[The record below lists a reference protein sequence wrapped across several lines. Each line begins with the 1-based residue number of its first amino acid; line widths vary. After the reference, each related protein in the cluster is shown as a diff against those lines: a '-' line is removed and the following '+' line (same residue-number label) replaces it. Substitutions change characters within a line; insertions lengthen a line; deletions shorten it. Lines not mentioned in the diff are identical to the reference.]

1 MSESA
6 SASEAGAPGAAT
18 VVLDGSSLTIADLA
32 RVARDPCRMV
42 ACDPAALARV
52 ERGRREIEAVAAAYR
67 DGYERFHRG
76 ETAHPPC
83 QDYGVTTGFGEF
95 KDVPVPPDELER
107 LQRNVLLGHAVGVG
121 DNADP
126 DDPANYFPAEVVRAT
141 LVIRLNAFLKG
152 HSGVRVELVR
162 AVEAMVNR
170 GVVPLVPT
178 RGSLGASGDLCPLA
192 HLFAVFLGVGR
203 YYLVTA
209 PGQPARERP
218 WKAAADLAG
227 DLGQA
232 PPQPSYKE
240 GLALCNGATFS
251 AAMLALAVHD
261 GEALANAADAAA
273 ALTLEAVCGCARAFD
288 PKIHRARGLP
298 GQRDSAANFRTLLA
312 GSRLLDAAP
321 AVQDVYS
328 LRCAPAVHGASR
340 DTVAF
345 ARMVAEREINAATD
359 NPLFFPGE
367 EPWDY
372 AFRANWPAGYHGD
385 HRRSYSAGNF
395 HGQPVGMAADFL
407 AIAVAELADISER
420 RTQMLLDRHHNR
432 GLPANLVPRRGLNSG
447 FMIAQYSAA
456 ALVSENKVLAHPAS
470 VDSIPTSANTEDH
483 VAMAAHAARKLRT
496 VLANSQAVLAVE
508 LLVAAQAVEWRVG
521 MGIPPNG
528 TGALGA
534 AAHGPAKPTPK
545 PGAVGKPSPALADSD
560 GPTAAAAREAWRRA
574 DDEAERFHDAT
585 LPERRDAI
593 ADRLGIGTRAVY
605 LAVRQSAEPLLAD
618 RPLADDV
625 RHLRGALEDHSLVA
639 AVAAAATLLP
649 IPALREPTG

>member
-1 MSESA
+1 M
-6 SASEAGAPGAAT
+6 
-18 VVLDGSSLTIADLA
+18 
-32 RVARDPCRMV
+32 ARDPRLTV

-76 ETAHPPC
+76 ETADPPC

-170 GVVPLVPT
+170 GIVPLVPT

-203 YYLVTA
+203 YYTVTA

-218 WKAAADLAG
+218 WKPAADLAG
-227 DLGQA
+227 DLGLP

-261 GEALANAADAAA
+261 AEALANAADAAA

-288 PKIHRARGLP
+288 PKIHRARGLA
-298 GQRDSAANFRTLLA
+298 GQRDSAANFRALLA

-359 NPLFFPGE
+359 NPLFFPGDE
-367 EPWDY
+367 EGEGR
-372 AFRANWPAGYHGD
+372 RALGLRLPRQLAGGLPRRPPPLLLGRELPRPAGGD
-385 HRRSYSAGNF
+385 GGRLPRHRRRRAGR
-395 HGQPVGMAADFL
+395 HLRAAHPDAPRPPPQPRPPRQPGPAARPQLRLHDRPVQRRRPGLREQGAGPPGVGRLDPDLGQHRGPRGDGRPRGAQAAHRPRQQPRRCSPSSCWWRPRRWSGGWGW
-407 AIAVAELADISER
+407 AIRPTVRVRWER
-420 RTQMLLDRHHNR
+420 RW
-432 GLPANLVPRRGLNSG
+432 
-447 FMIAQYSAA
+447 
-456 ALVSENKVLAHPAS
+456 
-470 VDSIPTSANTEDH
+470 
-483 VAMAAHAARKLRT
+483 AARAKPAT
-496 VLANSQAVLAVE
+496 EA
-508 LLVAAQAVEWRVG
+508 
-521 MGIPPNG
+521 
-528 TGALGA
+528 GA
-534 AAHGPAKPTPK
+534 AGKPAPAPADGEGPA
-545 PGAVGKPSPALADSD
+545 
-560 GPTAAAAREAWRRA
+560 AAAAREAWRRA
-574 DDEAERFHDAT
+574 DDEAERFRDAT
-585 LPERRDAI
+585 LPERREAI
-593 ADRLGIGTRAVY
+593 AARLGIGTRAVY
-605 LAVRQSAEPLLAD
+605 LAVRRLAEPLLAD

-625 RHLRGALEDHSLVA
+625 RRVRRALEDHSLVA
-639 AVAAAATLLP
+639 SATAAATLLP